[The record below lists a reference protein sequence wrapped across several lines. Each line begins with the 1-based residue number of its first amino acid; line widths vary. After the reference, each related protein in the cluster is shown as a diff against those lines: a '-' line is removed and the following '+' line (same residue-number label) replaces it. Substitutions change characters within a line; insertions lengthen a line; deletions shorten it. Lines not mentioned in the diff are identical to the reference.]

1 GKDVFWVNADL
12 AGNRA
17 GSAGVI
23 AGEQIGGQTQFLQL
37 RDSSSG
43 GVFDGVAHGDD
54 PCELF
59 INVHHNWGATVC
71 FGGGKG
77 VSESTEVLVTG
88 ATNAGAVALDGAAHT
103 HASFGLEIVGGRMI
117 RCVCH
122 DRFGDG
128 VLGARLDRGCVIK

>member
-1 GKDVFWVNADL
+1 M
-12 AGNRA
+12 
-17 GSAGVI
+17 
-23 AGEQIGGQTQFLQL
+23 QL

-54 PCELF
+54 PCELV
-59 INVHHNWGATVC
+59 INVHHNRGATVC

-77 VSESTEVLVTG
+77 VGESTEVLVAG
-88 ATNAGAVALDGAAHT
+88 ATNADAVAFDGTAYT

-117 RCVCH
+117 RGVCD

-128 VLGARLDRGCVIK
+128 VLGARLNGGRVVEQLMFIGAFGGGDVGNAHNARGHRAGLI